1 MTEVSVSTHSGSD
14 RCQQWMLIDYQ
25 RIDYQCQTHCYCH
38 CGRAGRCRFLWKKIV
53 NAKRLYTTQISYM
66 ENGCHF
72 RWAVATTPVK
82 SKSSGECWARLWER
96 VSKPNRMTGNIR
108 KRIMGGEASVR
119 FWLSTSTSA
128 WHQQCALMQHPDN
141 FTQQWLLNEK
151 PDTCSG
157 YQLPWVILQ
166 NGAFIYGCKKLLQEI
181 DFYNV
186 DKNLI
191 KKI

>member
-1 MTEVSVSTHSGSD
+1 MTEVPVSTHSGSD

-25 RIDYQCQTHCYCH
+25 QIDYQCQTHCYCH

-66 ENGCHF
+66 ENVCHF

-108 KRIMGGEASVR
+108 KRIMGGGEASVR

-141 FTQQWLLNEK
+141 FTQQWQRQ
-151 PDTCSG
+151 SG
-157 YQLPWVILQ
+157 AVGHPAKWVPSFTGVKNVL
-166 NGAFIYGCKKLLQEI
+166 Y
-181 DFYNV
+181 FYNV